1 MGCSDPKPGII
12 HHASSLL
19 LTPHFRSSWHP
30 PGHRKSPAAPSPPP
44 NHSRAVTVP
53 MGQSLCSHPSHRE
66 TILRSFSVTLGIQ
79 VGRVTAECA
88 VTTASV
94 CSDKLQRPYRVP
106 AASAPCACPC
116 SRVFLTHSFLAA
128 PVLRC
133 CLCGLSLLGAGGGVS
148 PVVARGLLVAAASLV
163 AEKGFGSCG
172 PWTWRLLSPW
182 DLPRPGI
189 KPVSPALAGGFLTP
203 GSPGKSPAPAL
214 EL

>member
-1 MGCSDPKPGII
+1 MPPLFCSLPTSGQ
-12 HHASSLL
+12 AG
-19 LTPHFRSSWHP
+19 TPRLSAPWAQEESCRAP
-30 PGHRKSPAAPSPPP
+30 PPSPRH
-44 NHSRAVTVP
+44 HSRAVTVP

-66 TILRSFSVTLGIQ
+66 TVLRSFSVTLGIQ
-79 VGRVTAECA
+79 VGRGTAECA

-94 CSDKLQRPYRVP
+94 CSDKLQRPYQVP
-106 AASAPCACPC
+106 GASAPCACLC
-116 SRVFLTHSFLAA
+116 FLTHSFLAA

-133 CLCGLSLLGAGGGVS
+133 CLCGLSLLAAGGGFS

-189 KPVSPALAGGFLTP
+189 KPVSPALAGGCLTP
-203 GSPGKSPAPAL
+203 GPPGESPAPAL